1 MEFTITTG
9 IKQLKTLIN
18 ETADLTVVYRGI
30 QRNYVWCKLSKRGYN
45 DSLLKG
51 RALGTF
57 VLADIQSCYDKSKM
71 DGNVSDMEFFDGF
84 LKRNY
89 EYISIDGNNRT
100 QFILSEYKEHLK
112 NYRDTSMEV
121 RKVLNHEIAMHVVKY
136 ATKMELHQMAID
148 INANTSWNKQETRN
162 AILGMVSDFIRT
174 ISDKMESVSLKIKKI
189 NVKRLADDEMYS
201 MFLYYSQHKCN
212 TITSTNLSTMY
223 KSNVGLLNLP
233 LFESVLSNWG
243 KMINYFVESKMGSI
257 KSVSHNLFYFLW
269 EMKRTYNY
277 KLNEDMIEQFI
288 TKYVEL
294 ENERMKTSI
303 DSNSGINLWY
313 QLNRSVSKNIDKKV
327 KRIMDDFGGDI
338 GLYFYE
344 LDTVR
349 NFKVEDKLRKCI
361 ETDGIM
367 VKLDGSIEVVT
378 PLQSMDGNLCEGD
391 HTEPHAEGG
400 KTNSSNLGLLPK
412 SDNRKKGK
420 KRLKPA

>member
-30 QRNYVWCKLSKRGYN
+30 QRNYVWSNPSKKGYN

-51 RALGTF
+51 RAVGTF
-57 VLADIQSCYDKSKM
+57 VLADIQSCYDKARM

-112 NYRDTSMEV
+112 NYRDSSVEV
-121 RKVLNHEIAMHVVKY
+121 RKVLNHEIAMNVVKY

-148 INANTSWNKQETRN
+148 INSNTPWNKQETRN
-162 AILGMVSDFIRT
+162 AILGLVSDFIRV
-174 ISDKMESVSLKIKKI
+174 ISDKMESVSLKMKEI

-201 MFLYYSQHKCN
+201 TFLYYSQHKCN

-223 KSNVGLLNLP
+223 KSNVGLVNLP
-233 LFESVLSNWG
+233 LFENVLSNWG
-243 KMINYFVESKMGSI
+243 KMISYFVDSKMGRM

-277 KLNEDMIEQFI
+277 KLNEDMIEPFI
-288 TKYVEL
+288 IKYVEL

-303 DSNSGINLWY
+303 DGNSGINTWY
-313 QLNRSVSKNIDKKV
+313 QLNRSVGKNIDKKV
-327 KRIMDDFGGDI
+327 KRIMNDFGGDI
-338 GLYFYE
+338 DLYFYE

-361 ETDGIM
+361 ETDGVM

-378 PLQSMDGNLCEGD
+378 PLQSMDGDLCEGD
-391 HTEPHAEGG
+391 HTDPFIKGG
-400 KTNSSNLGLLPK
+400 KTNSRNLGLLPK

-420 KRLKPA
+420 KILKPA

>member
-277 KLNEDMIEQFI
+277 KLNEDMIEPFI

>member
-30 QRNYVWCKLSKRGYN
+30 QRNYVWSNPSKKGYN
-45 DSLLKG
+45 NSLLKG
-51 RALGTF
+51 RAVGTF
-57 VLADIQSCYDKSKM
+57 VLADIQSCYDKARM

-84 LKRNY
+84 LKRNF

-112 NYRDTSMEV
+112 NYRDTSVEV
-121 RKVLNHEIAMHVVKY
+121 RKVLNHEIAMNVVKY
-136 ATKMELHQMAID
+136 ATKMDLHQMAID

-189 NVKRLADDEMYS
+189 NVKRLADDEMYAT
-201 MFLYYSQHKCN
+201 FLYYSQHKCN

-243 KMINYFVESKMGSI
+243 KMISYFVKSKMGSI

-277 KLNEDMIEQFI
+277 KLNEDMIEPFI

-294 ENERMKTSI
+294 ENERMKNSI
-303 DSNSGINLWY
+303 DGNSGINLWY

-349 NFKVEDKLRKCI
+349 NFKVEDKLSKCI

-378 PLQSMDGNLCEGD
+378 PLQLSLI
-391 HTEPHAEGG
+391 HI
-400 KTNSSNLGLLPK
+400 
-412 SDNRKKGK
+412 
-420 KRLKPA
+420 

>member
-30 QRNYVWCKLSKRGYN
+30 QRNYVWSNPSKKGYN
-45 DSLLKG
+45 NSLLKG
-51 RALGTF
+51 RAVGTF
-57 VLADIQSCYDKSKM
+57 VLADIQSCYDKARM

-84 LKRNY
+84 LKRNF

-112 NYRDTSMEV
+112 NYRDTSVEV
-121 RKVLNHEIAMHVVKY
+121 RKVLNHEIAMNVVKY
-136 ATKMELHQMAID
+136 ATKMDLHQMAID

-189 NVKRLADDEMYS
+189 NVKRLADDEMYAT
-201 MFLYYSQHKCN
+201 FLYYSQHKCN

-243 KMINYFVESKMGSI
+243 KMISYFVKSKMGSI

-277 KLNEDMIEQFI
+277 KLNEDMIEPFI

-294 ENERMKTSI
+294 ENERMKNSI
-303 DSNSGINLWY
+303 DGNSGINLWY

-349 NFKVEDKLRKCI
+349 NFKVEDKLSKCI

-391 HTEPHAEGG
+391 HTKPHTKGG

-420 KRLKPA
+420 KILKPA

>member
-1 MEFTITTG
+1 
-9 IKQLKTLIN
+9 
-18 ETADLTVVYRGI
+18 V
-30 QRNYVWCKLSKRGYN
+30 
-45 DSLLKG
+45 
-51 RALGTF
+51 
-57 VLADIQSCYDKSKM
+57 
-71 DGNVSDMEFFDGF
+71 
-84 LKRNY
+84 
-89 EYISIDGNNRT
+89 
-100 QFILSEYKEHLK
+100 
-112 NYRDTSMEV
+112 EV
-121 RKVLNHEIAMHVVKY
+121 RKVLNHEIAMNVVKY
-136 ATKMELHQMAID
+136 ATKMDLHQMAID

-189 NVKRLADDEMYS
+189 NVKRLADDEMYAT
-201 MFLYYSQHKCN
+201 FLYYSQHKCN

-243 KMINYFVESKMGSI
+243 KMISYFVKSKMGSI

-277 KLNEDMIEQFI
+277 KLNEDMIEPFI

-294 ENERMKTSI
+294 ENERMKNSI
-303 DSNSGINLWY
+303 DGNSGINLWY

-349 NFKVEDKLRKCI
+349 NFKVEDKLSKCI

-391 HTEPHAEGG
+391 HTKPHTKGG

-420 KRLKPA
+420 KILKPA

>member
-30 QRNYVWCKLSKRGYN
+30 QRNYVWCKLSKKGYN

-148 INANTSWNKQETRN
+148 INAQTSWNKQETRN

-243 KMINYFVESKMGSI
+243 KMISYFVKSKMGSI

-277 KLNEDMIEQFI
+277 KLNEDMIEPFI

-294 ENERMKTSI
+294 ENERMKNSI
-303 DSNSGINLWY
+303 DGNSGINLWY

-349 NFKVEDKLRKCI
+349 NFKVEDKLSKCI

-391 HTEPHAEGG
+391 HTKPHTKGG

-420 KRLKPA
+420 KILNPA